1 MRAMP
6 LLVRAALELAL
17 EPVRVDE
24 DAAPAR
30 PLGDEVGVR
39 EPVRML
45 DALDDHAKS
54 ITLRMPSPASISSK
68 PRLTSSSVSLCE
80 TKASTSISPAS

>member
-1 MRAMP
+1 MIP
-6 LLVRAALELAL
+6 CSSTIAL
-17 EPVRVDE
+17 EPLLEPVGIHQ
-24 DAAPAR
+24 DAISTR
-30 PLGDEVGVR
+30 PLRDEVGVR
-39 EPVRML
+39 KPVRML

-80 TKASTSISPAS
+80 TKESTSISPAR